1 MTSKFKIKLFRGGD
15 EVDDM
20 PSIREE
26 DCLTEPLFDRP
37 SFLGTINDIKVQY
50 GKRLFEPGEDE
61 NSSSSVSSS
70 SLSSSNSSSSS
81 SNSDDFG
88 FG

>member
-15 EVDDM
+15 VVEDM
-20 PSIREE
+20 PSVREE

-37 SFLGTINDIKVQY
+37 SFLGTLNDVKIQY

-61 NSSSSVSSS
+61 NSSSSISSSSTSAASVSSS
-70 SLSSSNSSSSS
+70 SF
-81 SNSDDFG
+81 SDQWLYG
-88 FG
+88 P